1 MNKQRTIEQLTTKIY
16 REMKESKQEHVT
28 REHYAQLRE
37 QITREFGEQ
46 VLNELEQSVSQFISW
61 HFGKMDDEGLRLHY
75 LRSEYLSYWRKAYN
89 VKRTKRVKKLDKKT
103 RKQIDKYAINK
114 MRMRSKTRR
123 HYNELCKT
131 IANEFGLKV
140 LVDLQTKA
148 FIFALNQVMR
158 IFPKKNFR
166 QCNWVIDMD
175 FQFRLRYMREVI
187 CDFRMNNKNYNI
199 NTKINDNY
207 TNCMMID
214 K

>member
-1 MNKQRTIEQLTTKIY
+1 
-16 REMKESKQEHVT
+16 MKTDKQERVT

-89 VKRTKRVKKLDKKT
+89 VKRTKRVRRYDNKT
-103 RKQIDKYAINK
+103 RKQMDKYAINK

-148 FIFALNQVMR
+148 YIFALNQVLR
-158 IFPKKNFR
+158 IFPKKSFR
-166 QCNWVIDMD
+166 KCSGIVDID
-175 FQFRLRYMREVI
+175 FQFRLRYMREVV
-187 CDFRMNNKNYNI
+187 CDFRKRNKNYNI
-199 NTKINDNY
+199 HKKINDNY
-207 TNCMMID
+207 ALCMVID

>member
-1 MNKQRTIEQLTTKIY
+1 MIT
-16 REMKESKQEHVT
+16 ESKQERVT

-46 VLNELEQSVSQFISW
+46 VLGELEQSVSQFISW

-103 RKQIDKYAINK
+103 RKQNEKCAINK
-114 MRMRSKTRR
+114 MRVRSKTRT

-131 IANEFGLKV
+131 IANEFGQKV
-140 LVDLQTKA
+140 SVELQTKA
-148 FIFALNQVMR
+148 FIFALNQVMQ
-158 IFPKKNFR
+158 IFPKKSVR
-166 QCNWVIDMD
+166 QCNGIVDID
-175 FQFRLRYMREVI
+175 FQFRLRYMREVV
-187 CDFRMNNKNYNI
+187 CYFRKRNINYNI
-199 NTKINDNY
+199 HKKINDNY
-207 TNCMMID
+207 AICMVID

>member
-1 MNKQRTIEQLTTKIY
+1 
-16 REMKESKQEHVT
+16 MKTDKQERVT

-46 VLNELEQSVSQFISW
+46 ILGELEQSVSQFIGW

-89 VKRTKRVKKLDKKT
+89 VKRTKRVCRYDKKT
-103 RKQIDKYAINK
+103 RKQMDKYAINK

-148 FIFALNQVMR
+148 YIFALNQVLR
-158 IFPKKNFR
+158 IFPKKSFR
-166 QCNWVIDMD
+166 KCSGIVDMD
-175 FQFRLRYMREVI
+175 FQFRLRYMREVV
-187 CDFRMNNKNYNI
+187 CDFRMRNINYNI
-199 NTKINDNY
+199 HKKINDNY
-207 TNCMMID
+207 ALCMVID

>member
-1 MNKQRTIEQLTTKIY
+1 MIT
-16 REMKESKQEHVT
+16 ESKQERVT

-46 VLNELEQSVSQFISW
+46 VLGELEQEVTNFFVFEGDRKNI
-61 HFGKMDDEGLRLHY
+61 GKRLNR
-75 LRSEYLSYWRKAYN
+75 LRSEYFSYWRKAYG
-89 VKRTKRVKKLDKKT
+89 VKRTKRVRKLDKKT
-103 RKQIDKYAINK
+103 RKQNEKSAINK
-114 MRMRSKTRR
+114 MKLRSKTRR

-131 IANEFGLKV
+131 IANEFGQKI

-148 FIFALNQVMR
+148 FILALSSVII
-158 IFPKKNFR
+158 IFPKKSFR
-166 QCNWVIDMD
+166 QCNLVIDMD
-175 FQFRLRYMREVI
+175 FSFRLRYMREVV

-207 TNCMMID
+207 TNCMITE